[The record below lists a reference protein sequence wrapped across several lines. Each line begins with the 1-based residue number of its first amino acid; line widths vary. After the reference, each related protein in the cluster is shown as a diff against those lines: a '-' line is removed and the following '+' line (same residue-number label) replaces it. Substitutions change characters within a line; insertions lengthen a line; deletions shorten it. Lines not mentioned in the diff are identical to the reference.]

1 MRGLNI
7 AAALSG
13 AIALIML
20 VIASHALHPAP
31 EDLER
36 IHLGAFI
43 QLIAAAAALAITSR
57 NGVLNL
63 IAGAM
68 ILGGAAL
75 FAAALY
81 ILAITHS
88 SALIM
93 LAPIGGIT
101 LIAGWVVLALT
112 KPRD

>member
-1 MRGLNI
+1 MRGLNV

-13 AIALIML
+13 ATALIML
-20 VIASHALHPAP
+20 VIAAHALHPTP

-43 QLIAAAAALAITSR
+43 QLGAAAAALAITSR
-57 NGVLNL
+57 HGMLNL

-68 ILGGAAL
+68 IIGGATL
-75 FAAALY
+75 FAVALY
-81 ILAITHS
+81 ILAVTHS

-93 LAPIGGIT
+93 LAPAGGIT
-101 LIAGWVVLALT
+101 LIAGWLVLALT

>member
-1 MRGLNI
+1 MRGLNV

-20 VIASHALHPAP
+20 VIAAHALRPAP

-43 QLIAAAAALAITSR
+43 QLIAAAAALAITNR
-57 NGVLNL
+57 NGALN
-63 IAGAM
+63 
-68 ILGGAAL
+68 
-75 FAAALY
+75 
-81 ILAITHS
+81 
-88 SALIM
+88 
-93 LAPIGGIT
+93 